1 MSDAWQMQEP
11 VFRTSEGEIVKPRA
25 KEAGV
30 PPQLPQT
37 EAASSGEDAAVL
49 EALYAPPENVKAE
62 NSDAAAAAAPA
73 PMAFASA
80 EPAFV
85 EAGGAIVEQP
95 YVSEEYDVEE
105 INAAVAAA
113 SPRKRSMGGLIF
125 KLLAAA
131 VVLGAL
137 AVAIIFLAWFL
148 FMRPTE

>member
-11 VFRTSEGEIVKPRA
+11 VFRTSEGEIVEPRA
-25 KEAGV
+25 KEAV
-30 PPQLPQT
+30 PPPLPQT
-37 EAASSGEDAAVL
+37 RTASESEDASAL

-62 NSDAAAAAAPA
+62 NIEAENVEPE
-73 PMAFASA
+73 PMAFAPA
-80 EPAFV
+80 EPALK
-85 EAGGAIVEQP
+85 EAGGEIVEQP

-113 SPRKRSMGGLIF
+113 SPRKRSIGGLIF

>member
-11 VFRTSEGEIVKPRA
+11 VFRTSEGEVVAPRA
-25 KEAGV
+25 KDSVFRPSAAEQKPAAMPSEEAS
-30 PPQLPQT
+30 
-37 EAASSGEDAAVL
+37 AL
-49 EALYAPPENVKAE
+49 EALYAPPENVRAE
-62 NSDAAAAAAPA
+62 NAEPEPTPFVAAAAPA
-73 PMAFASA
+73 
-80 EPAFV
+80 V
-85 EAGGAIVEQP
+85 QEAGGEIIDQP
-95 YVSEEYDVEE
+95 YVSEEYDAEE

-113 SPRKRSMGGLIF
+113 SPRKSSMGGLIF

>member
-30 PPQLPQT
+30 PPQLPQA
-37 EAASSGEDAAVL
+37 EAASSSEDAAVL

-62 NSDAAAAAAPA
+62 SSDAAAAAPA

-85 EAGGAIVEQP
+85 EAGGVIVEQP